1 MPDASR
7 LLGAPTNLLEWLLAT
22 TGYQPRQAINH
33 DGLPATTGYQPW
45 RAISHDGKRQWL
57 ARWQRVA
64 MGYFPVASRSSLVA

>member
-33 DGLPATTGYQPW
+33 DGLPTATGYQP
-45 RAISHDGKRQWL
+45 RRETAVIGEMAASSDGLFPSRQ
-57 ARWQRVA
+57 
-64 MGYFPVASRSSLVA
+64 SLFAGR